1 MYLSAYLCGDVQFN
15 LSVNKKNDNIC
26 VRISMLHVRFDLF
39 TFSSLYIYKG
49 LGERNQH
56 HHHHPNYLNNL
67 KIVIILYVMLYK
79 LTFGLLHV

>member
-15 LSVNKKNDNIC
+15 LSVKKKNDNIC

-49 LGERNQH
+49 SGERNQH

>member
-49 LGERNQH
+49 SGERNQH
-56 HHHHPNYLNNL
+56 HHHHPNYLNDL